1 MKVKPLFVRCLG
13 ASSGHHGSISQY
25 YSYLHNCHN
34 YIDFNRF
41 IACLIILYC
50 FKFTH
55 IYTTF
60 LYTSRKKHGSNHGMA
75 TFRKKNNKWEA
86 AIFMK
91 GVRRSKTFH
100 TKTQAAHWA
109 AETEKE
115 IISGKTGNHTDK
127 TFADLIKKYAN
138 EVSPTKKGEKWEVTR
153 LNAILRQDIS
163 KLMLSHI
170 SRQDIAVWRDLRL
183 EKVSPSSVKR
193 EMNLI
198 SHVFNVGI
206 NDWGWMTE
214 NPVKGVRRPR
224 ESPSRDRII
233 SENELQRLMFALG
246 YEYDGK
252 LDTVSSRVAAALLFA
267 IETAMR
273 AGEIAKLK
281 WSDIQ
286 KRTAI
291 LYDTKNGTK
300 REVPLSAEAIRIIDQ
315 AKNESEYV
323 FNISTSQID
332 SLFRKAK
339 KMTLIKDLHFHDS
352 RHTAI
357 TRLAKKLN
365 VLELARMVG
374 HKDLRQ
380 LQIYY
385 NESADELAK
394 KLD

>member
-1 MKVKPLFVRCLG
+1 MATL
-13 ASSGHHGSISQY
+13 
-25 YSYLHNCHN
+25 
-34 YIDFNRF
+34 
-41 IACLIILYC
+41 
-50 FKFTH
+50 
-55 IYTTF
+55 
-60 LYTSRKKHGSNHGMA
+60 RKKGGN
-75 TFRKKNNKWEA
+75 WEA
-86 AIFMK
+86 AIARK
-91 GVRRSKTFH
+91 GIRKSRTFA
-100 TKTQAAHWA
+100 TKTAAAHWA
-109 AETEKE
+109 AETERNIITGRKE
-115 IISGKTGNHTDK
+115 IIKGKS
-127 TFADLIKKYAN
+127 FADLIKKYAN

-163 KLMLSHI
+163 KLNLSHI

-206 NDWGWMTE
+206 NDWGWISE

-233 SENELQRLMFALG
+233 SDSELQRLMFALG

-300 REVPLSAEAIRIIDQ
+300 REVPLSTEAIRIIEQ
-315 AKNESEYV
+315 AENESEYV

-365 VLELARMVG
+365 VLELARMSG
-374 HKDLRQ
+374 HKDLRM

-385 NESADELAK
+385 NETAEELAK